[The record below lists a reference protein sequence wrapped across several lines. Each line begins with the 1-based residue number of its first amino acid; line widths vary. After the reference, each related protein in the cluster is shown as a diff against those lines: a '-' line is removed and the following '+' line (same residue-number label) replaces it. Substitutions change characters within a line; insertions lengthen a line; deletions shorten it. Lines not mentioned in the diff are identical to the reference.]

1 MLNKKPNAK
10 LLWMQFEDVL
20 APRLGLTVKER
31 AVYSYLLRHSL
42 VVGKLRLQFAVM
54 SLARTLGL
62 SIGPVRQAVRRFDE
76 LGALRVLERS
86 KTGHLVEM
94 RLPEKIRALRPGK
107 NGALV
112 AVGAAGEPSAST
124 LETTDFLKTWAL
136 RKTIHDR
143 ERGACFYCLRRTPA
157 NVHCLDHVVPRVRF
171 GRNSYR
177 NLVSCCI
184 ECNSRK
190 GDRPVR
196 DFLRTLYRQ
205 GRLTPAELDGRVRA
219 LKDLAAGKPPR
230 APVRVCARHAV
241 RIQGEEPAGCRPY
254 EIEVK
259 IRPASEGGP
268 YKRERKGVH
277 RRSCLCAVTVSVSLR
292 PSALNLFLPVCLT
305 VARSS
310 ASPVLR
316 ARNDCTA
323 HARFPARGQTAAFRA
338 TRAWRSTL
346 RAAVR

>member
-1 MLNKKPNAK
+1 MLNKKLNVK

-42 VVGKLRLQFAVM
+42 VVSKPRLQFAVM

-62 SIGPVRQAVRRFDE
+62 SIGPVRQAVRRLDE

-107 NGALV
+107 NGASG
-112 AVGAAGEPSAST
+112 ATGAAGEPPAST

-157 NVHCLDHVVPRVRF
+157 RVHCLDHVVPRVRL

-177 NLVSCCI
+177 NLVSCCL
-184 ECNSRK
+184 ECNTRK
-190 GDRPVR
+190 GDRPAR
-196 DFLRTLYRQ
+196 DFLRTLYRL
-205 GRLTPAELDGRVRA
+205 GRLTAAELDGRLRS
-219 LKDLAAGKPPR
+219 LKDLAAGKLRPQLP
-230 APVRVCARHAV
+230 
-241 RIQGEEPAGCRPY
+241 PAG
-254 EIEVK
+254 K
-259 IRPASEGGP
+259 N
-268 YKRERKGVH
+268 H
-277 RRSCLCAVTVSVSLR
+277 RANGNIL
-292 PSALNLFLPVCLT
+292 
-305 VARSS
+305 
-310 ASPVLR
+310 
-316 ARNDCTA
+316 
-323 HARFPARGQTAAFRA
+323 
-338 TRAWRSTL
+338 
-346 RAAVR
+346 